1 MTIKEV
7 FIVCEA
13 VVSDQLQDVS
23 MGLHSAQAAQAGV
36 GVLSRDNRGMSELLY
51 QLCQGQF
58 RDTLNFSGTE
68 HSSKYKMEN
77 KSFGLFYGLYFD
89 PMNGKVR

>member
-1 MTIKEV
+1 MKFPCPVEVEDGVEGSRMPIKEV

-36 GVLSRDNRGMSELLY
+36 GVLSRDNEGISELLY
-51 QLCQGQF
+51 QL
-58 RDTLNFSGTE
+58 
-68 HSSKYKMEN
+68 Y
-77 KSFGLFYGLYFD
+77 
-89 PMNGKVR
+89 